1 LPPRQ
6 RRQVNKRT
14 RACVIHGMVWLSRI
28 LIAGILATL
37 LAVLHY
43 YSPLELSSVV
53 PYAGMILVITGLIC
67 LVRPLKT
74 IFVRSRRAAA
84 CLIAVGFLGAGLA
97 LFWPASTTTISE
109 RTSLLDEAMPEFE
122 FVEHHQIRV
131 HAPLPR
137 AYADLQAVTPDELAA
152 YPILMKVRNAAMG
165 RSWRKPTGP
174 SPAIIAIFSDPRSG
188 YMLIAKNEREMVFG
202 GLGRVRSTK
211 GDEQV
216 LSSPAAFA
224 SFHQPGCVKV
234 AFNLKVDDAGDGWT
248 TVSTETRLHA
258 LDAGSLRATAV
269 YWRLIYPGSG
279 MLRTMWL
286 QAARNRAE

>member
-1 LPPRQ
+1 M
-6 RRQVNKRT
+6 NIRT
-14 RACVIHGMVWLSRI
+14 RACVLDRMIWLSRI
-28 LIAGILATL
+28 LIGAILATL

-43 YSPLELSSVV
+43 YSPLQLSSVV
-53 PYAGMILVITGLIC
+53 PYAGLILVITGLIC
-67 LVRPLKT
+67 LIRPLKT

-84 CLIAVGFLGAGLA
+84 CLIAVGIFGAGLA
-97 LFWPASTTTISE
+97 LFWPASTATISA
-109 RTSLLDEAMPEFE
+109 RASLLDEAMPEYE

-137 AYADLQAVTPDELAA
+137 AYSALQAVTPDELAA

-165 RSWRKPTGP
+165 RSWSKPKGP
-174 SPAIIAIFSDPRSG
+174 SPGIIAIFSDPRSG
-188 YMLIAKNEREMVFG
+188 YMLIQQNEREMVFG
-202 GLGRVRSTK
+202 GVGRVRE
-211 GDEQV
+211 GDRPI

-224 SFHQPGCVKV
+224 SFDERGCVKV

-258 LDAGSLRATAV
+258 PDPESLRATAV

-286 QAARNRAE
+286 QAARTRAEKTQ